1 MSVPTS
7 FNVPTDVN
15 QFVVQLPDSELRRI
29 DFSALTYQ
37 RSIRS
42 MVEYVKTYY
51 ASEFNDFV
59 PGNGYVVLMELVASE
74 IAKMSMRQ
82 DIIAN
87 EAFFITARSDRAI
100 DNHIAFIGQTRRRQ
114 TSATV
119 NVSVSL
125 NEVTNN
131 DVAIPAGTSFT
142 LVGPDRNDVTYEIY
156 RTPGDFTN
164 DIVIPSGKKG
174 IIAYGIEGKFAAPF
188 TTTSSGGANQVIA
201 INEPAMLDQ
210 PIFVTVSTGDSDE
223 LWNVVTDPIEIYG
236 PNDKVVELYFAGDVA
251 YFKFGDNVH
260 GQILSPGQ
268 RVTIR
273 YRVGG
278 GSRGRIGTGRI
289 NENRPIAPSAT
300 SATVSLN
307 FQNIGPSTGG
317 LDKESIQEVKKRVP
331 RTFATHKN
339 VVTDQ
344 DYINTAAFFSH
355 PYYGN
360 ILRASYAIRSHI
372 NGNTIILYVLAS
384 GPNGAPSV
392 ANPALKQALK
402 TYLKQYNTMD
412 EVEIAD
418 GLLKPINV
426 NVVVGVDR
434 NVDASVV
441 QENVDAAL
449 TKFFDLSNWTM
460 GQPLFIS
467 NLSQALQSVDGVHHI
482 ELLSPNANYVKANM
496 DNLGTGDDFVV
507 QPYELIILN
516 EKKISVYYDQR

>member
-1 MSVPTS
+1 MSTS

-15 QFVVQLPDSELRRI
+15 QFVVQLPDAALRKI
-29 DFSALTYQ
+29 DFSALSYQ

-42 MVEYVKTYY
+42 IVEYVKTYY
-51 ASEFNDFV
+51 PQEFNDFV
-59 PGNGYVVLMELVASE
+59 ASNGFVVLMELIASE
-74 IAKMSMRQ
+74 VAKLSMRS

-87 EAFFITARSDRAI
+87 EAFLVTARSDRAV
-100 DNHIAFIGQTRRRQ
+100 DNHISALGQTRRRQ

-119 NVSVSL
+119 NVAVSL
-125 NEVTNN
+125 NEITNN
-131 DVAIPAGTSFT
+131 DVTIPAGTSFT
-142 LVGPDRNDVTYEIY
+142 LVGPDKNNVTYEIY
-156 RTPGDFTN
+156 RTPGDFTSN
-164 DIVIPSGKKG
+164 IVIPSGKRG
-174 IIAYGIEGKFAAPF
+174 IVAYGIEGQFAAPF
-188 TTTSSGGANQVIA
+188 VTTSSGGANQILS

-210 PIFVTVSTGDSDE
+210 PIFVTVNTGDTDE
-223 LWNVVTDPIEIYG
+223 QWNVVSDPIEIYG
-236 PNDKVVELYFAGDVA
+236 PNDKVVEVYFMGDIA

-260 GQILSPGQ
+260 GQMLLPGQ

-273 YRVGG
+273 YRIGG
-278 GSRGRIGTGRI
+278 GVRGRIGTGRI

-317 LDKESIQEVKKRVP
+317 LDRETIQEVKKRVP
-331 RTFATHKN
+331 KTFATHGN
-339 VVTDQ
+339 IVTDQ
-344 DYINTAAFFSH
+344 DYINGAAFFSH
-355 PYYGN
+355 PYYGT

-418 GLLKPINV
+418 GLLKPIDV
-426 NVVVGVDR
+426 NVVIGVDR
-434 NVDASVV
+434 NFDASVV
-441 QENVDAAL
+441 QEKVDNAL
-449 TKFFDLSNWTM
+449 TDFFDLANWNM

-467 NLSQALQSVDGVHHI
+467 TLSQALQSIDGVHHV
-482 ELLSPNANYVKANM
+482 ELLSPNKNYVKASLN
-496 DNLGTGDDFVV
+496 NLGTSDDFVV
-507 QPYELIILN
+507 QPYELIVLSG
-516 EKKISVYYDQR
+516 KKISVYYDQR